1 MTQPMKRYEMLLKRG
16 KHRWTIQ
23 RQTILSVLEESR
35 EHLTIEQ
42 LLERVQDLCPPV
54 TLSTIY
60 RNVELLIDMGVV
72 RINHFPGEGTTYEL
86 SSDKPHVHLVC
97 QYCHGVTH
105 LDSTQF
111 EKLQTDLQIP
121 SQFHVTS
128 LALMVAGYCNRCWT
142 RLSSEQAIEEE
153 CDTSSCL
160 NEALSSPLEKERHCY
175 EGANA
180 VSSSLSKDEGEQ

>member
-1 MTQPMKRYEMLLKRG
+1 MTQQMKRYEMLLKRG

-23 RQTILSVLEESR
+23 RQTILNVLEESR

-72 RINHFPGEGTTYEL
+72 RINHFPGEGATYEL

-97 QYCHGVTH
+97 HCCHRVTH
-105 LDSTQF
+105 LDSAQF
-111 EKLQTDLQIP
+111 EKLQADLQIP
-121 SQFHVTS
+121 SPFHVTS
-128 LALMVAGYCNRCWT
+128 IALMVTGYCHRCWS
-142 RLSSEQAIEEE
+142 RLSSKQALEGS
-153 CDTSSCL
+153 CDARSCTD
-160 NEALSSPLEKERHCY
+160 ETLSSPLEKGPLLR
-175 EGANA
+175 G
-180 VSSSLSKDEGEQ
+180 S